1 MMRERL
7 KFEREIRDLGLDATQ
22 RLAEIGGFWV
32 TLGSPNIVRIIL
44 IDPTG
49 IFKNKDELRK
59 KFMLELENKFNKLDP
74 NWLKNQYFV
83 FKVEYMPDQP
93 TEKEKAGFKKLDF
106 PVYLLDRQHGYET
119 ILELMK
125 QHKIPKI
132 IYGTD
137 IYDLAKNDW
146 MNKAN
151 RGVGIPSGK
160 GYRKVAF
167 IKTHRVFEN
176 ATGDRWQAFA
186 NVISHEIGHMGNRY
200 KHSKKGLMKYPVPL
214 DYNIDFSEDDKYLF
228 LTNLVRLR
236 NL

>member
-1 MMRERL
+1 MRERL
-7 KFEREIRDLGLDATQ
+7 KFEREIRDLGLDSTQ
-22 RLAEIGGFWV
+22 RRAEIGGFWV
-32 TLGSPNIVRIIL
+32 TLDSLDIVRIIL

-49 IFKNKDELRK
+49 VFKNKDELRK
-59 KFMLELENKFNKLDP
+59 KFMSELENKFNNLDP
-74 NWLKNQYFV
+74 NWLKKQYFV
-83 FKVEYMPDQP
+83 FKVEYMPNQP
-93 TEKEKAGFKKLDF
+93 ADKEKAGFKKLDF
-106 PVYLLDRQHGYET
+106 PVYLLDKQHGYKT
-119 ILELMK
+119 ILKLMK

-137 IYDLAKNDW
+137 IYDLAENGWKNE
-146 MNKAN
+146 AN

-167 IKTHRVFEN
+167 IKTHRVFED
-176 ATGDRWQAFA
+176 ATGDLWQAFV
-186 NVISHEIGHMGNRY
+186 NVTAHEIGHMGNRY

-214 DYNIDFSEDDKYLF
+214 NKNIDFSTDDKYLF